1 MELKEYLA
9 LFRRWAG
16 LLVLGLILGAAGGW
30 VGSYLQAPV
39 YQATTRILVM
49 RAPQV
54 QTTDMTYLS
63 DQQLTQ
69 TYVQLLT
76 TQPVLDGASAQLGFD
91 IDPKQIQVQQIQTTQ
106 VIELTVEDHDAK
118 RAADIANILV
128 QVLISQNEKIQAGRY
143 DATEQSL
150 QSQVSQVQGQ
160 ISTLQSQI
168 QNVSSATVQDQ
179 LSQVQAQI
187 TPLQTEVAQL
197 QKDIA
202 DLSAEHSPTP
212 DQQAALADKKTRL
225 DQIQPV
231 LALYQQIY
239 TNLVVLGKPSDSSAG
254 NTMQL
259 SQLQSTLSLY
269 QQIYINLLNSLETVH
284 LARLQNTPNVVQIE
298 AASQP
303 DTPVRPKPVLY
314 TILSAL
320 VGLMLAGGIV
330 FLIEYLNDTI
340 KTLEDV
346 EKILHLPVVGTI
358 ADMKSSEGGDQGV
371 HVIKQPRSPISE
383 AFRSLRTN
391 LEFASVDKPLS
402 RILVTSAGP
411 SEGKTTI
418 ALNLAAIIAQGGKR
432 VMLLDADMRKP
443 HIHHFLNIPNRVGL
457 SDLFRGNVSPKS
469 VANRLEGLYEA
480 AVITSGSLPPNPTE
494 LLGSAKMD
502 RILEEVGKDSD
513 VVIVDSPP
521 SLVAD
526 FQVLAAKVDGVV
538 LVVQPGRTHADT
550 AQGTLEQLQHAG
562 AHVIGVVLNRIPRD
576 YYSYGGYSHYSRYY
590 RGYSYYR
597 DESHEHGDDTNG
609 RLKGWLGRF
618 KGAPR
623 TEPSQAKI
631 ALKKTL

>member
-9 LFRRWAG
+9 LFRRWSW
-16 LLVLGLILGAAGGW
+16 LLVLGLLLGAAGGW
-30 VGSYLQAPV
+30 LASYLQAPV
-39 YQATTRILVM
+39 YQAITRILVM

-54 QTTDMTYLS
+54 QSTDMTYLS

-76 TQPVLDGASAQLGFD
+76 TQPVLDGASAQLGFQV
-91 IDPKQIQVQQIQTTQ
+91 DPKQVNVQQIQTTQ
-106 VIELTVEDHDAK
+106 VIEMDVEDHSAK
-118 RAADIANILV
+118 RAADIANVLV

-143 DATEQSL
+143 DSTEQSL

-160 ISTLQSQI
+160 ITTLQSQI
-168 QNVSSATVQDQ
+168 QNVSSETVQDQ

-187 TPLQTEVAQL
+187 TPLQNEVAQL
-197 QKDIA
+197 QNDIA
-202 DLSAEHSPTP
+202 SLSAEHSPTP
-212 DQQAALADKKTRL
+212 EQQMALADKKTRL
-225 DQIQPV
+225 GQVQPV

-239 TNLVVLGKPSDSSAG
+239 TNLVVLGKPSDSGGTS
-254 NTMQL
+254 TMQL

-269 QQIYINLLNSLETVH
+269 QQIYINLLSSLETVH

-298 AASQP
+298 AATQP
-303 DTPVRPKPVLY
+303 DVPVRPKPVLY
-314 TILSAL
+314 TLLAAL

-330 FLIEYLNDTI
+330 FLTEYLNDTL
-340 KTLEDV
+340 KTMEDI
-346 EKILHLPVVGTI
+346 EKVLHLPVVGTI
-358 ADMKSSEGGDQGV
+358 ADMKNTEGGEQSV
-371 HVIKQPRSPISE
+371 HVIKQPRSPVSE

-411 SEGKTTI
+411 SEGKTTV
-418 ALNLAAIIAQGGKR
+418 AVNLAAIIAQGGRR

-443 HIHHFLNIPNRVGL
+443 HVHHFLNIPNRIGL
-457 SDLFRGNVSPKS
+457 SDLFRGSLSPKS
-469 VANRLEGLYEA
+469 VAHRLEGLYEA
-480 AVITSGSLPPNPTE
+480 SVITSGSLPPNPTE

-502 RILEEVGKDSD
+502 RILEEVCKDSD

-538 LVVQPGRTHADT
+538 LVVQPGRTHADA

-576 YYSYGGYSHYSRYY
+576 YLAYGGYNHYSRYY

-597 DESHEHGDDTNG
+597 DEG
-609 RLKGWLGRF
+609 REAGKEAKRGLAAWFRHPKTPPD
-618 KGAPR
+618 KK
-623 TEPSQAKI
+623 PSQA
-631 ALKKTL
+631 